1 MLKLI
6 YAPGAC
12 SLSPHIAFREAGIP
26 FELEKVDFMRGK
38 TLASGGTLSDV
49 NPKGYVPA
57 LLLDDGQLLTEGAVL
72 VQYIADMR
80 PESGLAPKNG
90 TFERVRLQE
99 WLNFLATELHKGLGP
114 LFSKDVVDPSR
125 QQVIDKVKGRLAF
138 LAKSL
143 EGKTYLLG
151 DTFTVADGYAFYNL
165 RAWQRSLKQELPEG
179 LVAYYHRIAER
190 PAVRAALEAEGLTA

>member
-90 TFERVRLQE
+90 TFERVGLQE
-99 WLNFLATELHKGLGP
+99 CLNFLAAELQKGLGP
-114 LFSKDVVDPSR
+114 LFS
-125 QQVIDKVKGRLAF
+125 
-138 LAKSL
+138 
-143 EGKTYLLG
+143 
-151 DTFTVADGYAFYNL
+151 
-165 RAWQRSLKQELPEG
+165 
-179 LVAYYHRIAER
+179 
-190 PAVRAALEAEGLTA
+190 